1 MTAAEA
7 RTSEDARRPAIAPA
21 PETPPAAGQA
31 RSTDAAGKGRSMYI
45 VGPLYDWAWFLLPPI
60 ASLVIGAALSQ
71 SWWTEHRFWL
81 QGRRFTPSGLLVGT
95 ITGAHLAAVFF
106 RSHAN
111 PEVFPR
117 HRFRCVVLPV
127 LAFAAMMSSAWAACV
142 TTVLV
147 TFWDAYHSA
156 LQTFGLARIYDR
168 NAGNDP
174 RAGRWLDL
182 GLNII
187 LYLGPIVAGATMLAH
202 FERFDVFEEVDAP
215 ALAAIPAHMSAR
227 HGTIARAVLCA
238 GAAFLAV
245 YALGYLRLHRRGYRF
260 SVQKVFLLSTTALV
274 SIWAWGFNAWGQA
287 FFIMNLFHAV
297 QYLALVWG
305 SEGKRLG
312 RAVRMDRSRLS
323 RLAFAF
329 AFFGGV
335 IAYGLW
341 SELVPSDD
349 RLRWSIVQTVAL
361 MHFYYDGFIWSVRK
375 SDI

>member
-1 MTAAEA
+1 MTASSAPASDET
-7 RTSEDARRPAIAPA
+7 RSPAIAPA
-21 PETPPAAGQA
+21 GE
-31 RSTDAAGKGRSMYI
+31 GRPIYI
-45 VGPLYDWAWFLLPPI
+45 VSPLYDWAWFLLPPVL
-60 ASLVIGAALSQ
+60 ALAIGAALSQ

-111 PEVFPR
+111 PKVFPR
-117 HRFRCVVLPV
+117 HRFRFLVLPV

-142 TTVLV
+142 ATVLV

-182 GLNII
+182 GLNVL
-187 LYLGPIVAGATMLAH
+187 LYVGPIVAGATMLAH
-202 FERFDVFEEVDAP
+202 FGRFDVFEDVHSP
-215 ALAAIPAHMSAR
+215 ALAAVPAHMAAR
-227 HGTIARAVLCA
+227 HGTIARAVLAA
-238 GAAFLAV
+238 GALYLGV
-245 YALGYLRLHRRGYRF
+245 YALGYLRLHRRGYR
-260 SVQKVFLLSTTALV
+260 SSIPKVFLLATTGLV
-274 SIWAWGFNAWGQA
+274 SIWAWGFNPWGQA

-297 QYLALVWG
+297 QYLALVWW
-305 SEGKRLG
+305 SEGRRLG
-312 RAVRMDRSRLS
+312 RGSP
-323 RLAFAF
+323 LARA
-329 AFFGGV
+329 AAGCALLGGLM
-335 IAYGLW
+335 AYGLW
-341 SELVPSDD
+341 SELVPNDD